1 MVFQKSNRFPK
12 SIYENIAYTFRIAGI
27 RDGRMIDETVED
39 SLRRAALPVGDLRLR
54 YGIKM
59 GLAGLLALFCT
70 QVLRLPH
77 DNWAPRLC
85 TGTEDYGSGGAS
97 SHRIKNRVRGPL
109 LAR

>member
-77 DNWAPRLC
+77 DNWAILTVLCFRLERKLPRGL
-85 TGTEDYGSGGAS
+85 SS
-97 SHRIKNRVRGPL
+97 SHWI
-109 LAR
+109 